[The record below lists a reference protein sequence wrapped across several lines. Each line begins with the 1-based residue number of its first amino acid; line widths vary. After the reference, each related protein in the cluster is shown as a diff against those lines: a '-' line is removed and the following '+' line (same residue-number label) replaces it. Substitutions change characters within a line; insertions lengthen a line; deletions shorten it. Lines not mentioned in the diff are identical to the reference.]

1 MEIFLYAFSVMY
13 SPGPVNVMGLNA
25 GLTGQFRKTVSFF
38 IGVGCAMF
46 VLFLL
51 FGYTGEAIIS
61 KEVLPYLA
69 IVGGL
74 YTAYLAYKVYTSRVN
89 LSAPS
94 AEHPNQQAKPLS
106 FWNGFLIQA
115 LNPKGMM
122 VVLPITTVMF
132 PAAHI
137 TGAGIA
143 AVSALISLGGAGA
156 PSVYSFLGAVLGRRI
171 TKDSYFDLFNRLMGG
186 ALAVCAV
193 FMFYDFYI
201 HMQTGSVYA
210 E

>member
-46 VLFLL
+46 VLFIL

-61 KEVLPYLA
+61 KEVLPYVA
-69 IVGGL
+69 AVGGL
-74 YTAYLAYKVYTSRVN
+74 YTAYLAYKVYTSKVK
-89 LSAPS
+89 LSDAT
-94 AEHPNQQAKPLS
+94 AEQPDLQAKPLS
-106 FWNGFLIQA
+106 FWNGFLVQA

-137 TGAGIA
+137 TGANIA
-143 AVSALISLGGAGA
+143 AVSALIAVGGAGA

-171 TKDSYFDLFNRLMGG
+171 TKDSYFELFNRLMGI
-186 ALAVCAV
+186 ALAVCAA
-193 FMFYDFYI
+193 FMFYDFYV
-201 HMQTGSVYA
+201 HMQTGNVYA
-210 E
+210 G